1 MTIYGADGSKL
12 DQFDCGA
19 MVLDLSWSADGQQL
33 AVMCRGSHIVILWKP
48 KQKVSTK
55 LALDIEDPLC
65 IDQSKVSKLLAVGSS
80 QGHLFIY
87 NSFTS
92 SRATISSKHTRRITS
107 LQFTHQSDYIVTLS
121 PELLCVTNPK
131 GDTVAQLRQKQIG
144 GYFLN
149 RV

>member
-1 MTIYGADGSKL
+1 M
-12 DQFDCGA
+12 
-19 MVLDLSWSADGQQL
+19 
-33 AVMCRGSHIVILWKP
+33 
-48 KQKVSTK
+48 
-55 LALDIEDPLC
+55 C

-107 LQFTHQSDYIVTLS
+107 LQFTYQSDHIVTLS
-121 PELLCVTNPK
+121 PELLCVTNAK
-131 GDTVAQLRQKQIG
+131 GDTIAQLRQKQIG

-149 RV
+149 RVLAVQIKAGDRKYDAVVFLALLSAEL